1 MTHARRYNEASSAA
15 SQNTHET
22 HLEKNRTLKY
32 IESDFI

>member
-1 MTHARRYNEASSAA
+1 MTHACRCDEASSAA
-15 SQNTHET
+15 SQNTLET